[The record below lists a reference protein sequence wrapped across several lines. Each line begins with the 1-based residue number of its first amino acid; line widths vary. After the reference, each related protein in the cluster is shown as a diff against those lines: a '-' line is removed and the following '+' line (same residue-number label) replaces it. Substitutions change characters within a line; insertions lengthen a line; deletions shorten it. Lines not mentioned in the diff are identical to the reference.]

1 MDDIMAGRILHEL
14 QTTGYYPLAATNRPM
29 ETLWWTLNSVHLQMR
44 NPLYWT
50 RLKKAKP
57 KDIQYQTALQNGLA
71 LLAAGAAAFGTRQAV
86 LSSKDGLVRSI
97 SFQPR
102 PFGVNWTAIHAL
114 DPGLTVEIFGERP
127 YGMFVEVSDIL
138 FLASKVMHLITQNQA
153 GRIVDAV
160 GTFLFFREPIGADVV
175 VREVS
180 SGRIY
185 TAALAAPG

>member
-14 QTTGYYPLAATNRPM
+14 QSTGYYPLAATNRPM
-29 ETLWWTLNSVHLQMR
+29 ETLWWALNSVLLQMR

-50 RLKKAKP
+50 KLKKAKP

-71 LLAAGAAAFGTRQAV
+71 LLAAGAAALGTRQAV
-86 LSSKDGLVRSI
+86 VSSKDGLVRRI

-102 PFGVNWTAIHAL
+102 PYGVNWTALYAL

-127 YGMFVEVSDIL
+127 KGMHVEVSDIL
-138 FLASKVMHLITQNQA
+138 FLASKTTHLVTRNQA
-153 GRIVDAV
+153 GRIIDCVA
-160 GTFLFFREPIGADVV
+160 TYLFFRDPIGVDVV
-175 VREVS
+175 VREVD

-185 TAALAAPG
+185 TAALAAPS